1 MSRSKCQSR
10 ADADLV
16 LTRTTVTQT
25 LLASMQAN
33 SNVSVTTSGQQK
45 GGSGQVNLPGSIPT
59 PLRPVTDVNGFVFPA
74 IWSFPPFFTF
84 VPDSAAALTLKLMR
98 STSYRL
104 QPNAQTFSHQL
115 GLWTSLFL
123 SYCKFYRVFTIDVT
137 AEDGGSRLGSLF
149 WNQGIRSKAQRYTAP
164 GMVLIDRAN
173 FVGRLQPSAIKQLV
187 NHLLKEGLVAPD
199 PPKQSPTAATYLIY
213 WHKPQEWA
221 KLLLQYVE
229 DNGLKGSIM
238 TVYEITD
245 GDMTGTSAVDF
256 CASCSLTD
264 SSPTSV
270 SPRLPRTPTLPAT
283 TGARYTR
290 QAG

>member
-1 MSRSKCQSR
+1 MPIPCGRGFGSKKDVRYPDPAGKHAGEFQCLCHNEWAAEGRLRASQLARVHPDPASTGDGRERLRVSRNMVVPAILHVRPSFSYSAVIK
-10 ADADLV
+10 ADA
-16 LTRTTVTQT
+16 
-25 LLASMQAN
+25 
-33 SNVSVTTSGQQK
+33 
-45 GGSGQVNLPGSIPT
+45 
-59 PLRPVTDVNGFVFPA
+59 FE
-74 IWSFPPFFTF
+74 
-84 VPDSAAALTLKLMR
+84 
-98 STSYRL
+98 TSYRL

-123 SYCKFYRVFTIDVT
+123 SYCKFYRIFTIDVT

-213 WHKPQEWA
+213 WRKPQEWA

-264 SSPTSV
+264 SSPTTV
-270 SPRLPRTPTLPAT
+270 SPRLPRTSTLSAT
-283 TGARYTR
+283 TGARHTR